1 VPGPLALPSVNTG
14 SETQATLNT
23 VSKAQRQ
30 PAGVL
35 VCVASV
41 KAGWQA
47 FDEGDRMSARTL
59 AVLVAGAF
67 GLASATL
74 AADPPKAAFGKDQF
88 NARCA
93 SCHGVSGKG
102 NGPVAKQ
109 IGTTVPDLTTY
120 AKRNG
125 GKFPVELAWMKID
138 GRPVSFDTERNM
150 PVWGRDF
157 RHEAIA
163 NVDAKAKHESYVAA
177 EIAAIVEY
185 MKTIQV
191 K

>member
-1 VPGPLALPSVNTG
+1 
-14 SETQATLNT
+14 
-23 VSKAQRQ
+23 
-30 PAGVL
+30 
-35 VCVASV
+35 
-41 KAGWQA
+41 
-47 FDEGDRMSARTL
+47 MSARTL

-67 GLASATL
+67 GLASVTL
-74 AADPPKAAFGKDQF
+74 AADPPKPAFGKDQF

-163 NVDAKAKHESYVAA
+163 NVDAKAKPESYVAA